1 MISART
7 RTTTITPVITPAL
20 KIPSIN
26 LQLVNVVVR
35 NRIIASGKNLLVII
49 SFLFLLLNKILQQWF

>member
-35 NRIIASGKNLLVII
+35 NTIIASGKNLLVII